1 MAQYYFDTLFPRI
14 PEVARREI
22 LSQLEYRGLPTKG
35 SGSTGTT
42 KQPDT
47 GVRRPP
53 SVKAALSVN
62 LGQRAPHRAGQREE
76 GRGIDPTL
84 KGETARKEK
93 ERSGSRD
100 LDAGG
105 GIQADYTRAR
115 SPPRGEY
122 RSSDRDYRD
131 RGDRRDYDRNDRD
144 RSRDRH
150 YDRRDR
156 DYERRDRDYDRRDR
170 DYDRRD
176 RDRGRDRDYERSR
189 DRDHGRDRDYRR

>member
-1 MAQYYFDTLFPRI
+1 VRGCVAQYYFDTLFPRI

-84 KGETARKEK
+84 KNSGEAPRKEK

-105 GIQADYTRAR
+105 GAQADFTRAAR

-131 RGDRRDYDRNDRD
+131 RGDRRDYDRKDRD
-144 RSRDRH
+144 RSRDRD
-150 YDRRDR
+150 YD
-156 DYERRDRDYDRRDR
+156 RRDRDYDRRDR

-176 RDRGRDRDYERSR
+176 RDRGRDREYERSR
-189 DRDHGRDRDYRR
+189 DRDHRR